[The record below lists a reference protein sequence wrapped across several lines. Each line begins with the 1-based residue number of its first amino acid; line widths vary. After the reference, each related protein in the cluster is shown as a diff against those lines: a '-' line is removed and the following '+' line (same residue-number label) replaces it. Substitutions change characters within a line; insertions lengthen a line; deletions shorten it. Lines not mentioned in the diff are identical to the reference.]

1 MKNTIL
7 SIVIGFI
14 VVFSSTLQSQVK
26 LLTESTARF
35 DKVDNTILTQR
46 IELTMSKHVFMK
58 YDFNNNLHGKT
69 VADVGMVS
77 FTNAISTKS
86 FLFEPSIITL
96 GDLGNREMETFVDLY
111 SKFTHKNFSFSVD
124 FGIGYSPI
132 TAPRY
137 FVLHRFS
144 SKYVT
149 VEGGFVSKNGPKT
162 VAEMADS
169 KYGWIAFHPKHFYLA
184 VGNEIKTSWFF
195 AGTKEMKD
203 FGNFSFA
210 SFNRTNDDFWFRSQ
224 TGLLDVNQKFFCQD
238 NYIVGTSYLTIPPF
252 FYKHFSPISTKGL
265 WSFKVDMKRSG
276 SVERKEVIIGHQFGS
291 YGQVAIGFQN
301 QLSDGNG
308 AVLEYFNSI
317 TSGAFSSSVELKYE
331 TLLKR
336 VSAFVVASYQF

>member
-7 SIVIGFI
+7 SIVTGLI
-14 VVFSSTLQSQVK
+14 VLFSSTLQSQVK
-26 LLTESTARF
+26 LLTETTSRF
-35 DKVDNTILTQR
+35 DKNDNTVITQR
-46 IELTMSKHVFMK
+46 AELTLSKHLFFK
-58 YDFNNNLHGKT
+58 YDYNNNLKGKS
-69 VADVGMVS
+69 VADVGMIC
-77 FTNAISTKS
+77 FTEAVSTKN

-96 GDLGNREMETFVDLY
+96 GDPGNREMETFVDLY
-111 SKFTHKNFSFSVD
+111 SKFTHKHFSFSVD

-149 VEGGFVSKNGPKT
+149 AEGGFVSKHGPKT
-162 VAEMADS
+162 AAEMADS

-195 AGTKEMKD
+195 AGTKEMKN
-203 FGNFSFA
+203 FGTFSFT
-210 SFNRTNDDFWFRSQ
+210 SVNRENDDFWFRSQ
-224 TGLLDVNQKFFCQD
+224 TGFIDVNQKFFSLD

-276 SVERKEVIIGHQFGS
+276 SVERKEVIVGHQFGS

-317 TSGAFSSSVELKYE
+317 TSGGFSSSVELKYE

-336 VSAFVVASYQF
+336 VSAFIVASYQF